1 MINALL
7 YLYEFNYLWI
17 ENKIGYSKLF
27 SKKMKRLFLVP
38 LMASAVLIAACGGG
52 QQKEESTDT
61 NEVATDQAPDL
72 NVPGLDTVAISNEW
86 ALEGNDLMQ
95 YDKKLLHVKAGQP
108 VKLTFKNAGEMPK
121 ESMGH
126 NVVILQPGTDLPA
139 FGGEAIKAVDAE
151 YIPATFASSII
162 AHTKLLGPGETDV
175 IEFTLEKGVYPYV
188 CSFPGHYGVM
198 QGKIV
203 AE

>member
-1 MINALL
+1 M
-7 YLYEFNYLWI
+7 
-17 ENKIGYSKLF
+17 KQLF
-27 SKKMKRLFLVP
+27 VVP
-38 LMASAVLIAACGGG
+38 VIAGAVFIAACGGN
-52 QQKEESTDT
+52 QTNQESAGTT
-61 NEVATDQAPDL
+61 ETTTESAPAVDI
-72 NVPGLDTVAISNEW
+72 PGLDTVTVSNELVL
-86 ALEGNDLMQ
+86 AGNDLMQ
-95 YDKKLLHVKAGQP
+95 YDKKLFRVKAGQS
-108 VKLTFKNAGEMPK
+108 VKLTFNNVGEMPK

-139 FGGEAIKAVDAE
+139 FGGEAIKAPDTE
-151 YIPATFASSII
+151 YIPVTFGSSIV

-175 IEFTLEKGVYPYV
+175 IEFTLDAKGVYPFV

>member
-1 MINALL
+1 M
-7 YLYEFNYLWI
+7 
-17 ENKIGYSKLF
+17 
-27 SKKMKRLFLVP
+27 KKLFLVP
-38 LMASAVLIAACGGG
+38 VVAGAVFIAACGGS
-52 QQKEESTDT
+52 QTKEESAETAET
-61 NEVATDQAPDL
+61 ATEQPAAPAA
-72 NVPGLDTVAISNEW
+72 NIPGLDTVAVSNEL
-86 ALEGNDLMQ
+86 ALEGNDLMK
-95 YDKKLLHVKAGQP
+95 YNKTLFRVKAGQP
-108 VKLTFKNAGEMPK
+108 VKLTFHNAGEMPK

-139 FGGEAIKAVDAE
+139 FGGEAIKAPDAE

-162 AHTKLLGPGETDV
+162 AHTKLLGPGETDT
-175 IEFTLEKGVYPYV
+175 IEFTLEAGVYPFL

>member
-1 MINALL
+1 
-7 YLYEFNYLWI
+7 
-17 ENKIGYSKLF
+17 
-27 SKKMKRLFLVP
+27 MKQYFLVP
-38 LMASAVLIAACGGG
+38 VIAGAVFAAACGGS
-52 QQKEESTDT
+52 QKSEESTEST
-61 NEVATDQAPDL
+61 ETTTEQAAPAVDI
-72 NVPGLDTVAISNEW
+72 PGLEDVAVSNEI

-95 YDKKLLHVKAGQP
+95 YNKTLFRVKAGEP
-108 VKLTFKNAGEMPK
+108 VKLAFSNVGEMPK

-126 NVVILQPGTDLPA
+126 NVVVLQPGTDLPA
-139 FGGEAIKAVDAE
+139 FGGEAIKAVDSE

-162 AHTKLLGPGETDV
+162 AHTKLLGPGETDA
-175 IEFTLEKGVYPYV
+175 IEFTLDSKGVYLFV